1 MPLTL
6 GRSSRRQAAGH
17 PGETGDELR
26 KPRTGTHGPQAKAAA
41 PSPDRRNP
49 AGLSGQKPGTTH
61 GQKPE
66 KHR

>member
-26 KPRTGTHGPQAKAAA
+26 KPRTGTHGPQGQGSGHPA
-41 PSPDRRNP
+41 PTGEIRRGFRVRSPALRLGRTGEN
-49 AGLSGQKPGTTH
+49 
-61 GQKPE
+61 
-66 KHR
+66 R